1 MVFAICQHES
11 AMGPCVP
18 SWTSL
23 PSPSLPNPIPLG
35 CPRALALS
43 ALLHASNL
51 HWSSILHMV
60 TYMFLERE
68 MGEYPLQYSCLEN
81 PMDRG
86 ACKATV
92 YGVAR
97 GDTTQQLNH
106 HHHDQYTCFNAILSN
121 PPTLAFSHRVQKSVL
136 YICDSSAALHIGV
149 SFSSFY
155 FPYKCINIQY
165 WCFDYSSYCV

>member
-1 MVFAICQHES
+1 MWWFLPYVNMNQPWVHVSHPE
-11 AMGPCVP
+11 PP
-18 SWTSL
+18 SHL
-23 PSPSLPNPIPLG
+23 PPQPYPSGLSQSTG
-35 CPRALALS
+35 FECPVTCIELALV
-43 ALLHASNL
+43 
-51 HWSSILHMV
+51 IYF
-60 TYMFLERE
+60 TYGDIHVP
-68 MGEYPLQYSCLEN
+68 GEGNGNPLQYSCLEK

-149 SFSSFY
+149 SFSSF
-155 FPYKCINIQY
+155 
-165 WCFDYSSYCV
+165 